1 MPIFAYLAFLVLTL
15 VLLMSRE
22 LE

>member
-15 VLLMSRE
+15 VLLMSIE